1 LTAQAS
7 GAAPAGAPSSS
18 LGRMPLL
25 DAAKGIACAVIVGHH
40 LSRYGPMPAGAY
52 ALAPDFFAWLANEGR
67 LAVQVFLVIAGF
79 LAAASLAPDGMLRV
93 DRPVARILQR
103 YGRLVMPYLAA
114 LTVCVLV
121 AAVVRPWLDEEVV
134 PASPTFWQLVA
145 HGLLL
150 QDLLGYESLSTGV
163 WYVAIDFQLFALALA
178 LVGLP
183 TLLQQRA
190 GSTEAGGAPLG
201 ASARWLPVALVL
213 GLAVASLAL
222 FNRNAGLDD
231 TAFYFFGT
239 YGLGMLVFWSGRAT
253 RASTWQSAVALLA
266 LVGAGALAIDWRSRI
281 ATALVTALLL
291 AIAQR
296 RQWLSPA
303 HWPAVAV
310 PLQRLG
316 RMSYSLF
323 LIHFPVLLAMNA
335 AVANAG
341 PHGAWFDAAGLAA
354 TFALSV
360 GAAALLYRWVE
371 SRPASW
377 RAVFALFAAL
387 LVSGIVVSH

>member
-1 LTAQAS
+1 
-7 GAAPAGAPSSS
+7 
-18 LGRMPLL
+18 MPLL

-52 ALAPDFFAWLANEGR
+52 ALAPDLFAWLADQGR

-79 LAAASLAPDGMLRV
+79 LAAASLAPDGMLRGE
-93 DRPVARILQR
+93 RPVARILQR

-121 AAVVRPWLDEEVV
+121 AAVVRPWLDEDIV
-134 PASPTFWQLVA
+134 PASPTFGQLVA

-183 TLLQQRA
+183 TLLQR
-190 GSTEAGGAPLG
+190 SSGAAPPGLR
-201 ASARWLPVALVL
+201 ARWLPVALVV

-239 YGLGMLVFWSGRAT
+239 YGLGMLVFWIGRAT
-253 RASTWQSAVALLA
+253 RFSTWQSAIALLG

-291 AIAQR
+291 AVAQR
-296 RQWLSPA
+296 RHWLSPP
-303 HWPAVAV
+303 HWPALAV

-335 AVANAG
+335 AVGNAG
-341 PHGAWFDAAGLAA
+341 PHGAWFDAAGLVA
-354 TFALSV
+354 TFGLSV
-360 GAAALLYRWVE
+360 AAAALLYRWVE
-371 SRPASW
+371 VRPGSW
-377 RAVFALFAAL
+377 RAVFTLFAAL
-387 LVSGIVVSH
+387 LISGVVVSH

>member
-1 LTAQAS
+1 MTALTN
-7 GAAPAGAPSSS
+7 GAAPATRAAPSSS
-18 LGRMPLL
+18 AGRMPLL

-52 ALAPDFFAWLANEGR
+52 ALAPDFFAWLADEGR

-93 DRPVARILQR
+93 ERPVARILQR

-114 LTVCVLV
+114 LTVCVIV

-183 TLLQQRA
+183 SMLQRA
-190 GSTEAGGAPLG
+190 GGAVPQGLR
-201 ASARWLPVALVL
+201 ARWLPVALVF
-213 GLAVASLAL
+213 GLAVASLVL

-239 YGLGMLVFWSGRAT
+239 YGLGMLVFWIGRAT
-253 RASTWQSAVALLA
+253 RFSVWQSGIALLA
-266 LVGAGALAIDWRSRI
+266 LIGAGALAIDWRSRI
-281 ATALVTALLL
+281 ATALVTALLI
-291 AIAQR
+291 AVAQR
-296 RQWLSPA
+296 RNWLSPK
-303 HWPAVAV
+303 HWPAAAM
-310 PLQRLG
+310 PLVRLG

-341 PHGAWFDAAGLAA
+341 PHGSWFDACGLVA
-354 TFALSV
+354 TFGLSV
-360 GAAALLYRWVE
+360 VAAALLYRWVE
-371 SRPASW
+371 ARPASW
-377 RAVFALFAAL
+377 RAVFTLFAAL

>member
-1 LTAQAS
+1 VTALTN
-7 GAAPAGAPSSS
+7 GAAPATRAAPSSS
-18 LGRMPLL
+18 AGRMPLL

-52 ALAPDFFAWLANEGR
+52 ALAPDFFAWLADEGR

-93 DRPVARILQR
+93 ERPVARILQR

-114 LTVCVLV
+114 LTVCVIV

-183 TLLQQRA
+183 SMLQRA
-190 GSTEAGGAPLG
+190 GGAVPQGLR
-201 ASARWLPVALVL
+201 ARWLPVALVF
-213 GLAVASLAL
+213 GLAVASLVL

-239 YGLGMLVFWSGRAT
+239 YGLGMLVFWIGRAT
-253 RASTWQSAVALLA
+253 RFSVWQSGIALLA
-266 LVGAGALAIDWRSRI
+266 LIGAGALAIDWRSRI
-281 ATALVTALLL
+281 ATALVTALLI
-291 AIAQR
+291 AVAQR
-296 RQWLSPA
+296 RNWLSPK
-303 HWPAVAV
+303 HWPAAAM
-310 PLQRLG
+310 PLVRLG

-341 PHGAWFDAAGLAA
+341 PHGSWFDACGLVA
-354 TFALSV
+354 TFGLSV
-360 GAAALLYRWVE
+360 VAAALLYRWVE
-371 SRPASW
+371 ARPASW
-377 RAVFALFAAL
+377 RAVFTLFAAL

>member
-1 LTAQAS
+1 
-7 GAAPAGAPSSS
+7 
-18 LGRMPLL
+18 MPLL

-79 LAAASLAPDGMLRV
+79 LAAASLAPDGTLRV
-93 DRPVARILQR
+93 ERPVARILQR
-103 YGRLVMPYLAA
+103 YGRLIMPYLAA

-134 PASPTFWQLVA
+134 PAAPTFGQLVA

-183 TLLQQRA
+183 TLLQRPA
-190 GSTEAGGAPLG
+190 GAVHASL
-201 ASARWLPVALVL
+201 SARWLPVALVL

-239 YGLGMLVFWSGRAT
+239 YGLGMLVFWIGRAT
-253 RASTWQSAVALLA
+253 RSSTWQSAVALMA
-266 LVGAGALAIDWRSRI
+266 LVGAGALALDWRSRI

-291 AIAQR
+291 AVAQR
-296 RQWLSPA
+296 RNWLSPPR
-303 HWPAVAV
+303 WPAVAM
-310 PLQRLG
+310 PLLRLG

-323 LIHFPVLLAMNA
+323 LIHFPVLLATNA
-335 AVANAG
+335 AVANSG
-341 PHGAWFDAAGLAA
+341 PHGAWFDAVGLVA
-354 TFALSV
+354 TFGLSV
-360 GAAALLYRWVE
+360 AAAALLYRWVE
-371 SRPASW
+371 ARPASW

>member
-1 LTAQAS
+1 
-7 GAAPAGAPSSS
+7 
-18 LGRMPLL
+18 MPLL

-52 ALAPDFFAWLANEGR
+52 TLAPDFFGWLADDGR

-79 LAAASLAPDGMLRV
+79 LAAASLAPDGLLRV
-93 DRPVARILQR
+93 DRPIARILQR

-121 AAVVRPWLDEEVV
+121 AALVRPWLDEDVV
-134 PASPTFWQLVA
+134 PASPSIGQLFA

-163 WYVAIDFQLFALALA
+163 WYVAIDFQLFALALM

-183 TLLQQRA
+183 AML
-190 GSTEAGGAPLG
+190 SSPAPG
-201 ASARWLPVALVL
+201 VVHPSSRWMPVLLVL
-213 GLAVASLAL
+213 GLAVASLVL
-222 FNRNAGLDD
+222 FNRNSNLDD
-231 TAFYFFGT
+231 TALYFFGA
-239 YGLGMLVFWSGRAT
+239 YGLGMLVFWIGRAT
-253 RASTWQSAVALLA
+253 RTGTWQGAVALLV
-266 LVGAGALAIDWRSRI
+266 LVGAGALAIEWRSRI
-281 ATALVTALLL
+281 ATALVTALLIAL
-291 AIAQR
+291 AQHWH
-296 RQWLSPA
+296 WLSPA
-303 HWPAVAV
+303 KWPMAAV

-335 AVANAG
+335 LVANLA
-341 PHGAWFDAAGLAA
+341 PHGPWLDLLGMAVTFGLSIA
-354 TFALSV
+354 
-360 GAAALLYRWVE
+360 AAALLYRWVE
-371 SRPASW
+371 ARPASW
-377 RAVFALFAAL
+377 RGVFALFAAL

>member
-1 LTAQAS
+1 MTAVAN
-7 GAAPAGAPSSS
+7 GAAPVDRALSPSV
-18 LGRMPLL
+18 GRMPLL

-52 ALAPDFFAWLANEGR
+52 ALAPDFFAWLSNEGR

-93 DRPVARILQR
+93 DRPVTRILQR

-134 PASPTFWQLVA
+134 PAAPTFGQLVA

-183 TLLQQRA
+183 TMLQR
-190 GSTEAGGAPLG
+190 STGAAP
-201 ASARWLPVALVL
+201 ASLPARWLPVALVL
-213 GLAVASLAL
+213 GLAVASLVL

-239 YGLGMLVFWSGRAT
+239 YGLGMLVFWIGRAT
-253 RASTWQSAVALLA
+253 RFSTWQSAVALLA
-266 LVGAGALAIDWRSRI
+266 LLGAGALAIDWRSRI

-296 RQWLSPA
+296 RHWLSPA
-303 HWPAVAV
+303 HWPLLAV

-341 PHGAWFDAAGLAA
+341 PHGAWFDAAGLVA

-360 GAAALLYRWVE
+360 AVAALLYRWVE
-371 SRPASW
+371 ARPALW
-377 RAVFALFAAL
+377 RGVFMLFAAL

>member
-1 LTAQAS
+1 
-7 GAAPAGAPSSS
+7 
-18 LGRMPLL
+18 MPLL

-52 ALAPDFFAWLANEGR
+52 ALAPDLFAWLSDQGR

-79 LAAASLAPDGMLRV
+79 LAAASLAPDGTLRV

-134 PASPTFWQLVA
+134 PASPTFGQLVA

-183 TLLQQRA
+183 TLLQRSS
-190 GSTEAGGAPLG
+190 GGGGGAG
-201 ASARWLPVALVL
+201 ARLRARWAPVALVIV
-213 GLAVASLAL
+213 LAVASLAL

-239 YGLGMLVFWSGRAT
+239 YGLGMLVFWAGRAT
-253 RASTWQSAVALLA
+253 RFSTWQGAVSLLA

-296 RQWLSPA
+296 RQWLSPP
-303 HWPAVAV
+303 HWPAAAV

-341 PHGAWFDAAGLAA
+341 PHGAWVDAAGLAA
-354 TFALSV
+354 TFCLSV
-360 GAAALLYRWVE
+360 AAAALLYRWVE
-371 SRPASW
+371 ARPASW
-377 RAVFALFAAL
+377 RGVFTLFAAL
-387 LVSGIVVSH
+387 LVSGLVVSY

>member
-1 LTAQAS
+1 
-7 GAAPAGAPSSS
+7 
-18 LGRMPLL
+18 MPLL

-52 ALAPDFFAWLANEGR
+52 ALAPDFFAWLADEGR

-79 LAAASLAPDGMLRV
+79 LAAASLAPDGLLRV
-93 DRPVARILQR
+93 ERPVTRILQR

-134 PASPTFWQLVA
+134 PAAPTFGQLVA

-150 QDLLGYESLSTGV
+150 QDLLGFESLSTGV
-163 WYVAIDFQLFALALA
+163 WYVAIDFQLFALALL

-183 TLLQQRA
+183 SMLQRSS
-190 GSTEAGGAPLG
+190 GLPPPGAQV
-201 ASARWLPVALVL
+201 RWMPVALVI
-213 GLAVASLAL
+213 GLAVASLVL

-239 YGLGMLVFWSGRAT
+239 YGLGMLVFWIGRAT
-253 RASTWQSAVALLA
+253 RASTWQSAVALMA
-266 LVGAGALAIDWRSRI
+266 LMGAGALALDWRSRI

-291 AIAQR
+291 AVAQR
-296 RQWLSPA
+296 RNWLSPP
-303 HWPAVAV
+303 HWPAVAM
-310 PLQRLG
+310 PLLRLG

-335 AVANAG
+335 AVANSG
-341 PHGAWFDAAGLAA
+341 PHGAWFDAAGLVA
-354 TFALSV
+354 TFGLSV
-360 GAAALLYRWVE
+360 AAAALLYRWVE
-371 SRPASW
+371 ARPASW

>member
-1 LTAQAS
+1 
-7 GAAPAGAPSSS
+7 
-18 LGRMPLL
+18 MPLL

-52 ALAPDFFAWLANEGR
+52 TLAPDLFAWLSDQGR

-134 PASPTFWQLVA
+134 PASPTFGQLIA

-183 TLLQQRA
+183 TLLQRA
-190 GSTEAGGAPLG
+190 SGASGASGTGGAPLS

-213 GLAVASLAL
+213 GLAITSLAL
-222 FNRNAGLDD
+222 FNRNARLDD

-239 YGLGMLVFWSGRAT
+239 YGLGMLVFWIGRAT
-253 RASTWQSAVALLA
+253 RFSTWQSALALLV

-296 RQWLSPA
+296 RHWLSPP
-303 HWPAVAV
+303 HWPTVAV

-341 PHGAWFDAAGLAA
+341 PHGAWFDAAGLVA

-371 SRPASW
+371 TRQASW

-387 LVSGIVVSH
+387 VISGLVVSH

>member
-1 LTAQAS
+1 
-7 GAAPAGAPSSS
+7 
-18 LGRMPLL
+18 MPLL

-52 ALAPDFFAWLANEGR
+52 ALAPDLFAWLSDQGR

-79 LAAASLAPDGMLRV
+79 LAAASLAPDGTFRV
-93 DRPVARILQR
+93 ERPMARILQR

-134 PASPTFWQLVA
+134 PASPTFGQLVA

-183 TLLQQRA
+183 TLLQR
-190 GSTEAGGAPLG
+190 SGGATPAALR
-201 ASARWLPVALVL
+201 ARWMPVALVI

-239 YGLGMLVFWSGRAT
+239 YGLGMLVFWIGRAT
-253 RASTWQSAVALLA
+253 RFSTWQSAVALLG

-291 AIAQR
+291 AVAQR
-296 RQWLSPA
+296 RHWLSPP
-303 HWPAVAV
+303 HWPAAAV

-341 PHGAWFDAAGLAA
+341 PHGAWFDAAGLVA

-360 GAAALLYRWVE
+360 AAAALLYRWVE
-371 SRPASW
+371 ARPASW
-377 RAVFALFAAL
+377 RGVFTLFAAL
-387 LVSGIVVSH
+387 LVSGVVVSH